1 MNFGKALS
9 PMKQKIIIVDD
20 FESIRDLLHDAFI
33 KVGYEVFTA
42 ESSEEALPIINRE
55 NIQVH
60 YYDLHLPGMNGID
73 LCRAVRKKRPVDLIF
88 AMTGHP
94 SIYALVECREAGFD
108 DYFIKPFDLR
118 IILENTERAFG
129 TIKRWKRQ

>member
-1 MNFGKALS
+1 
-9 PMKQKIIIVDD
+9 MKKKILIVDD
-20 FESIRDLLHDAFI
+20 LESIRDLMRDAFF
-33 KVGYEVFTA
+33 KVGYDVFTA
-42 ESSEEALPIINRE
+42 DSAEEALPLIKKE

-60 YYDLHLPGMNGID
+60 YFDLHLPGMNGIE
-73 LCRAVRKKRPVDLIF
+73 LCREVRTQRSVDLIY

-118 IILENTERAFG
+118 IIMDNTQRAFD

>member
-1 MNFGKALS
+1 
-9 PMKQKIIIVDD
+9 MKNKILIVDD
-20 FESIRDLLHDAFI
+20 MESIRELLRDAFT
-33 KVGYEVFTA
+33 KVGFDVFTA
-42 ESSEEALPIINRE
+42 ESSEEAFPIINKE

-60 YYDLHLPGMNGID
+60 FYDLHLPGMNGID
-73 LCRAVRKKRPVDLIF
+73 LCIEVRKKRPVDLIF

-118 IILENTERAFG
+118 LILETTERAFDSL
-129 TIKRWKRQ
+129 KRWKKQ

>member
-1 MNFGKALS
+1 
-9 PMKQKIIIVDD
+9 MKQKIIIVDD
-20 FESIRDLLHDAFI
+20 LESIRDLLRDTFI
-33 KVGYEVFTA
+33 KAGYEVFTV
-42 ESSEEALPIINRE
+42 ESSEEALPLIIRE

-60 YYDLHLPGMNGID
+60 FYDLHLPGMSGIE
-73 LCRAVRKKRPVDLIF
+73 LCREVRKKRPVDLIF

-118 IILENTERAFG
+118 IIMENTERAFE

>member
-1 MNFGKALS
+1 
-9 PMKQKIIIVDD
+9 MKQKILIVDD
-20 FESIRDLLHDAFI
+20 LESIRDLMRDAFT
-33 KVGYEVFTA
+33 KVGFEVFTC
-42 ESSEEALPIINRE
+42 ESAEEALQVAIRE

-60 YYDLHLPGMNGID
+60 FYDLHLPGMNGIE
-73 LCRAVRKKRPVDLIF
+73 LCREIRKKRPVDLIY

-118 IILENTERAFG
+118 TILETTERAFD

>member
-1 MNFGKALS
+1 
-9 PMKQKIIIVDD
+9 MKQKILIVDD
-20 FESIRDLLHDAFI
+20 LDSIRDLMRDAFT
-33 KVGYEVFTA
+33 KVGYDVYTS
-42 ESSEEALPIINRE
+42 ESAEEALTIIKSE

-60 YYDLHLPGMNGID
+60 FFDLHLPGMNGID
-73 LCRAVRKKRPVDLIF
+73 LCREVRKKRPVDLIY

-118 IILENTERAFG
+118 VILDTTERAFE